1 MDKSKTKGL
10 CRLIAK
16 LTAAANRSV
25 RKNDKKGLK
34 RDSTKVGFKLPLA
47 MNNYESRFAK
57 SRFLD

>member
-1 MDKSKTKGL
+1 MDKSKSKGL

-34 RDSTKVGFKLPLA
+34 RDPNKAGFKLPQGINA
-47 MNNYESRFAK
+47 YESRLTT
-57 SRFLD
+57 SRFMD